1 MCVCVCVYI
10 YIYIYIHTYIY
21 IYIYIHTHTHIYI
34 YIYTCVHYRQ
44 LDEDTRLIVNR
55 GEEHER
61 AHAQKGYTRMDM
73 PLGSNIGRV
82 KIMGIYF

>member
-1 MCVCVCVYI
+1 M
-10 YIYIYIHTYIY
+10 
-21 IYIYIHTHTHIYI
+21 
-34 YIYTCVHYRQ
+34 HYRQ